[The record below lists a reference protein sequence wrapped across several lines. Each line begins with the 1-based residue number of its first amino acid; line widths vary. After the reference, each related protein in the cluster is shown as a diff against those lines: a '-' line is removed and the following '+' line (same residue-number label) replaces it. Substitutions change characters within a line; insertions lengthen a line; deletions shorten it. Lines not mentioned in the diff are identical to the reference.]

1 MKTILAKPTEA
12 AMSMPSEQE
21 ILVSRI
27 RAAIITEPEQRE
39 VSMFG
44 GIAFMV
50 HETMLVSAG
59 KDGGLLVRVSADD
72 HARLLDIPGA
82 SQAEMGTGRSM
93 GPGWITVSAN
103 RIADDTSLDFWIS
116 VALTRLRQ
124 SL

>member
-1 MKTILAKPTEA
+1 MNPAQ
-12 AMSMPSEQE
+12 SS
-21 ILVSRI
+21 LVNRI
-27 RAAIITEPEQRE
+27 RAAIATEPEQRE

-72 HARLLDIPGA
+72 HARLLDEPGA
-82 SQAEMGTGRSM
+82 EQAEMGPGRSM
-93 GPGWITVSAN
+93 GPGWISVSAN
-103 RIADDTSLDFWIS
+103 RIGDDTSFKFWIA

-124 SL
+124 GP